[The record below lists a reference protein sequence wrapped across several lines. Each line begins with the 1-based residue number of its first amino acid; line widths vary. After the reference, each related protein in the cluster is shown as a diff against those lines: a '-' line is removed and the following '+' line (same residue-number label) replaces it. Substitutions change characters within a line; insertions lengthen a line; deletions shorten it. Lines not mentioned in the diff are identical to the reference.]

1 MHSTVT
7 HMTYLSPVLQ
17 MNEVNEDDECYDFRR
32 ERHLVH
38 RTHLYYLDY
47 DYTPDL
53 ENDVT
58 LVAQLR
64 SVRLRPVECRATL
77 CVLYNLSWD

>member
-1 MHSTVT
+1 
-7 HMTYLSPVLQ
+7 
-17 MNEVNEDDECYDFRR
+17 MNQVDDMNEDDECYDFRR

-47 DYTPDL
+47 DYTPNA
-53 ENDVT
+53 ESDVT

-64 SVRLRPVECRATL
+64 YRDIRHPKALT
-77 CVLYNLSWD
+77 